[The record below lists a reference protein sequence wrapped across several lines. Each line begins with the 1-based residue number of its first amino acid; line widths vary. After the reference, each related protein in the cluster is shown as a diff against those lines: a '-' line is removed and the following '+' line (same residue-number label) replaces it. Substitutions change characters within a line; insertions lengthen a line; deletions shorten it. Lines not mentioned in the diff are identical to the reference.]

1 MCFYFK
7 QSKDALTL
15 AKRFKVQA
23 GNDEQFVKGDFNAF
37 TFPKVPVITDKQR
50 DIFSGY
56 YWGLIP
62 DDGADLSIRKFT
74 LNGRIETLN
83 TVKSYRNYVQNR
95 CLIVADGFYE
105 WGVNSEKCIVRSEK
119 CMVRSEKSIVRSE
132 KSIVRSEKSIVNSK
146 KCKYL
151 ITLPDESLFAFAG
164 IYSPNGTFT
173 LLTTTA
179 NELLAKIHNTKLRMP
194 VILKPEQEEM
204 WLSDTDIKN
213 FSKPFEYELSAKLI
227 DAGQDFKK
235 NSNLDDIL
243 IF

>member
-50 DIFSGY
+50 NILSGY

-105 WGVNSEKCIVRSEK
+105 WGVD
-119 CMVRSEKSIVRSE
+119 SEKSKVNSE
-132 KSIVRSEKSIVNSK
+132 VGRGKSK

-179 NELLAKIHNTKLRMP
+179 NELLAEIHNTKLRMP

-204 WLSDTDIKN
+204 WLSNTDIKN
-213 FSKPFEYELSAKLI
+213 FSKPFEDELSAKLI

>member
-15 AKRFKVQA
+15 AKRFKVQV

-37 TFPKVPVITDKQR
+37 TFPKVPVITDNQR
-50 DIFSGY
+50 DILSLY
-56 YWGLIP
+56 CWGLIP
-62 DDGADLSIRKFT
+62 DDSADISIRKFT
-74 LNGRIETLN
+74 LNGRIETLGS
-83 TVKSYRNYVQNR
+83 VKSYRNYVQNR
-95 CLIVADGFYE
+95 CLIIADGFYE
-105 WGVNSEKCIVRSEK
+105 WRDGVVKSEKVRSEK
-119 CMVRSEKSIVRSE
+119 W
-132 KSIVRSEKSIVNSK
+132 IVRSEKSIVNSK

-179 NELLAKIHNTKLRMP
+179 NELLAEIHNTKLRMP

-204 WLSDTDIKN
+204 WLSNTDIKN
-213 FSKPFEYELSAKLI
+213 FSKPFEDELSAKLI

>member
-15 AKRFKVQA
+15 AKRFKVQV

-37 TFPKVPVITDKQR
+37 TFPKVPVIIDKQR
-50 DIFSGY
+50 DILSGY

-62 DDGADLSIRKFT
+62 DDGTDASIRKFT

-83 TVKSYRNYVQNR
+83 TVKSYRNYVKNR
-95 CLIVADGFYE
+95 CLIIADGFYE
-105 WGVNSEKCIVRSEK
+105 WKDVAEKGKNI
-119 CMVRSEKSIVRSE
+119 KS
-132 KSIVRSEKSIVNSK
+132 
-146 KCKYL
+146 KYL
-151 ITLPDESLFAFAG
+151 ISLLDESLFAFAG

-173 LLTTTA
+173 LLTTDA
-179 NELLAKIHNTKLRMP
+179 NSLMADIHNTRQRMP
-194 VILKPEQEEM
+194 VILRPEQEEM
-204 WLSDTDIKN
+204 WLNNEDIKN
-213 FSKPFEYELSAKLI
+213 FSKPFDSELSAKLI

>member
-15 AKRFKVQA
+15 AKRFKVQV
-23 GNDEQFVKGDFNAF
+23 GNDEQLVKGDFNAF
-37 TFPKVPVITDKQR
+37 TFPRVPVITDKQR
-50 DIFSGY
+50 DILSLYF
-56 YWGLIP
+56 WGLIP
-62 DDGADLSIRKFT
+62 DDSADISIRKFT
-74 LNGRIETLN
+74 LNGRIETLGS
-83 TVKSYRNYVQNR
+83 VKSYRNYVQNR
-95 CLIVADGFYE
+95 CLIIADGFYE
-105 WGVNSEKCIVRSEK
+105 WRDSAVKSENRRLK
-119 CMVRSEKSIVRSE
+119 
-132 KSIVRSEKSIVNSK
+132 NP

-173 LLTTTA
+173 LLTTAA
-179 NELLAKIHNTKLRMP
+179 NSLMAEIHNTRQRMP
-194 VILKPEQEEM
+194 VILRPEQEEM
-204 WLSDTDIKN
+204 WLDNTDIKN
-213 FSKPFEYELSAKLI
+213 FSKPFDSELSAKLI

>member
-50 DIFSGY
+50 DILSGY

-105 WGVNSEKCIVRSEK
+105 WGVDSEKW
-119 CMVRSEKSIVRSE
+119 
-132 KSIVRSEKSIVNSK
+132 IVRSEKSIVNSK

-173 LLTTTA
+173 LLTTEA
-179 NELLAKIHNTKLRMP
+179 NSLMAEIHNTRQRMP
-194 VILKPEQEEM
+194 VILRPEQEEM
-204 WLSDTDIKN
+204 WLGNTDIKN
-213 FSKPFEYELSAKLI
+213 FSKPFESELSAKLV

-235 NSNLDDIL
+235 KPNLDDIL

>member
-15 AKRFKVQA
+15 AKRFKVQV
-23 GNDEQFVKGDFNAF
+23 GNDEPLVKGDFNAF

-50 DIFSGY
+50 DILSLFC
-56 YWGLIP
+56 WGLIP
-62 DDGADLSIRKFT
+62 DDSADISIRKFT
-74 LNGRIETLN
+74 LNGRIETLDS
-83 TVKSYRNYVQNR
+83 VKSYRNYVQNR
-95 CLIVADGFYE
+95 CLIIADGFYE
-105 WGVNSEKCIVRSEK
+105 WGDGVVKSEKVKSENRRVK
-119 CMVRSEKSIVRSE
+119 
-132 KSIVRSEKSIVNSK
+132 NA

-164 IYSPNGTFT
+164 VYSPNGTFT
-173 LLTTTA
+173 LLTTAA
-179 NELLAKIHNTKLRMP
+179 NSLMADIHNTRQRMP
-194 VILKPEQEEM
+194 VILRPEQEEI
-204 WLSDTDIKN
+204 WLNNKDIKN
-213 FSKPFEYELSAKLI
+213 FSKPFDSELSAKLI

>member
-15 AKRFKVQA
+15 AKRFKVQV

-37 TFPKVPVITDKQR
+37 TFPKVPVIIDKQR
-50 DIFSGY
+50 DILSGY

-62 DDGADLSIRKFT
+62 DDGTDASIRKFT

-83 TVKSYRNYVQNR
+83 TVKSYRNYVKNR
-95 CLIVADGFYE
+95 CLIIADGFYE
-105 WGVNSEKCIVRSEK
+105 WKDVAEKGKNI
-119 CMVRSEKSIVRSE
+119 KS
-132 KSIVRSEKSIVNSK
+132 
-146 KCKYL
+146 KYL
-151 ITLPDESLFAFAG
+151 ISLPDESLFAFAG

-173 LLTTTA
+173 LLTTDA
-179 NELLAKIHNTKLRMP
+179 NSLMADIHNTRQRMP
-194 VILKPEQEEM
+194 VILRPEQEEM
-204 WLSDTDIKN
+204 WLNNEDIKN
-213 FSKPFEYELSAKLI
+213 FSKPFDSELSAKLI

>member
-15 AKRFKVQA
+15 AKRFKVKV
-23 GNDEQFVKGDFNAF
+23 NEDDSFVSGDFNAF
-37 TFPKVPVITDKQR
+37 TFPRVPVITDKVR
-50 DIFSGY
+50 DRISGFT
-56 YWGLIP
+56 WGLIP
-62 DDGADLSIRKFT
+62 DNGTDISIRKFT

-83 TVKSYRNYVQNR
+83 TVKSYRNYEQNR
-95 CLIVADGFYE
+95 CLIIADGFYE
-105 WGVNSEKCIVRSEK
+105 WGDVVVLVKSEEEVVKSGKRK
-119 CMVRSEKSIVRSE
+119 EKSG
-132 KSIVRSEKSIVNSK
+132 

-179 NELLAKIHNTKLRMP
+179 NKLLAEIHNTKLRMP
-194 VILKPEQEEM
+194 VILRPDQEKM
-204 WLSDTDIKN
+204 WLDNAEIKN
-213 FSKPFEYELSAKLI
+213 FQRPYGLGLSAKLI
-227 DAGQDFKK
+227 DTGYDFKK
-235 NSNLDDIL
+235 NSILDDNL

>member
-50 DIFSGY
+50 NILSGY

-74 LNGRIETLN
+74 LNGRIETLGS
-83 TVKSYRNYVQNR
+83 VKSYRNYVQNR
-95 CLIVADGFYE
+95 CLIIADGFYE
-105 WGVNSEKCIVRSEK
+105 WRDGVVKSEKVKSEEVK
-119 CMVRSEKSIVRSE
+119 VKSENRRVK
-132 KSIVRSEKSIVNSK
+132 NP

-173 LLTTTA
+173 LLTTEA
-179 NELLAKIHNTKLRMP
+179 NSLMAEIHNTRQRMP
-194 VILKPEQEEM
+194 VILRPEQEEM
-204 WLSDTDIKN
+204 WLGNTDIKN
-213 FSKPFEYELSAKLI
+213 FSKPFESELSAKLV

-235 NSNLDDIL
+235 KPNLDDIL

>member
-50 DIFSGY
+50 DILSGY

-105 WGVNSEKCIVRSEK
+105 WGVDSEKW
-119 CMVRSEKSIVRSE
+119 
-132 KSIVRSEKSIVNSK
+132 IVRSEKSIVNSK

-204 WLSDTDIKN
+204 WLSDADIKN

>member
-74 LNGRIETLN
+74 LNGRIETLD

-95 CLIVADGFYE
+95 CLIIADGFYE
-105 WGVNSEKCIVRSEK
+105 WGKDSEYGIVKSEEGK
-119 CMVRSEKSIVRSE
+119 VKSENRRVK
-132 KSIVRSEKSIVNSK
+132 NA

-204 WLSDTDIKN
+204 WLSDADIKN

>member
-105 WGVNSEKCIVRSEK
+105 WGKDSEKW
-119 CMVRSEKSIVRSE
+119 
-132 KSIVRSEKSIVNSK
+132 IVRSEKSIVNSK

-179 NELLAKIHNTKLRMP
+179 NELLAEIHNTKLRMP

-204 WLSDTDIKN
+204 WLSNTDIKN
-213 FSKPFEYELSAKLI
+213 FSKPFEDELSAKLI